1 MEDEVTPTRYYP
13 EPDGKR
19 FPQMEEEVLR
29 LWQAEGI
36 LSKVKER
43 MSGGEPLVFC
53 EGPPTANSKP
63 HMGHALTRAVKD
75 AFLRYHVMNGR
86 KIVPYIAGWDCHGL
100 PVELGVERE
109 LGLLSKND
117 IESYGV
123 ERFNQKCR
131 ESVLRYMSD
140 WEDMSSRIGYWIDY
154 ENAYLTMS
162 REYIESVWWSV
173 KQLYEKGMLVKGHK
187 VLPYCPR
194 CGTTLSTHE
203 VALGFKEAEA
213 RFIVVKFRIK
223 GEDISLLAWT
233 ASPWALVGNALLAVD
248 ADQTYIVFE
257 RGGERLAVGEG
268 GSELIGSQDKV
279 LRRIKGSE
287 LVGKRYEPLFKHFDY
302 DGKAFRVVHSPDVTH
317 DEGTWVMSVSP
328 AHGSVDFEIGV
339 REGLPLRDPVDSAGR
354 FIDAVEGVGGKVA
367 RDSDSDIMRMLEARG
382 LLFKWGLLRH
392 SYPFCWRC
400 DTGLIYK
407 PLDSWFVRTTE
418 SKQRTVELNE
428 EIRWVPESFKHGRF
442 GDFLADAKDW
452 AISRTRYWGTP
463 LPIWTCPE
471 GHQVCVG
478 SMNELSELSR
488 QPLAEGFDP
497 HKPGIDFLKI
507 TCPTCSKEMMRED
520 FVLDCWYDSGCAP
533 FAQYHYPFENIEE
546 FDTHRSVDFIAED
559 VDQTRGWFYTQLALG
574 TVLFD
579 KPAFKSVLVLGH
591 ILGEDGKRITKHSD
605 NVLYYDQVFSAVGA
619 DASRLLLLGSP
630 VWQSVQFSTEKARET
645 MVGTMNT
652 LLNVYA
658 FFASNANA
666 YGFSGRHEYTRTHD
680 LDRWIVSR
688 LHSTVKEVRDS
699 FDALL
704 VHEAVRA
711 VAAFVGDLSGWYV
724 RRSRRRFWEENDPQD
739 RFSAHCTL
747 QDCLLTVSR
756 LMAPITP
763 FLSDWLYRNLRG
775 PRDSVHLDD
784 FPVADEDL
792 VNGVLERQ
800 MALVI
805 TAVEAGRLARQK
817 ADMKLRQPLS
827 EIVIASDPDRAWTLR
842 RFEKMIADELNV
854 KKVVVLES
862 RDQMVQYAIHPNLR
876 VLGPKL
882 KEGAA
887 AVGDLLRKVDEN
899 ELVKHLRT
907 KSKVRVGGFDLTEE
921 DVIISE
927 KEKPG
932 FSHANI
938 GDTHVYV
945 ALEITQNLKLEGLA
959 REVIRRIQHMR
970 KEQNLRFEDPVEVLY
985 SGHRDVETAI
995 HSHMQHIMHET
1006 HSTSL
1011 SKSSTVEGAQKWVI
1025 NKMPLELVVRK
1036 A

>member
-1 MEDEVTPTRYYP
+1 MEDDVTPTRYYP
-13 EPDGKR
+13 EPDGKS

-43 MSGGEPLVFC
+43 MSGGEPFVFC

-100 PVELGVERE
+100 PVELEVERE
-109 LGLLSKND
+109 LGLSSKED

-123 ERFNQKCR
+123 DRFNQRCR
-131 ESVLRYMSD
+131 ESVLKYKSD
-140 WEDMSSRIGYWIDY
+140 WEEMSRRIGYWMDY
-154 ENAYLTMS
+154 EHAYMTMS

-173 KQLYEKGMLVKGHK
+173 KQLHEQGMLVKGYK

-203 VALGFKEAEA
+203 VALGFRETED
-213 RFIVVKFRIK
+213 RYIVVKFKVK
-223 GEDISLLAWT
+223 GEDLALLAWT

-248 ADQTYIVFE
+248 RDQTYVVFE
-257 RGGERLAVGEG
+257 HAGEKLAVGEG
-268 GSELIGSQDKV
+268 RPELIGPQDKV
-279 LRRIKGSE
+279 LRRIRGSE
-287 LVGKRYEPLFKHFDY
+287 LVGKEYEPPFTIFDR
-302 DGKAFRVVHSPDVTH
+302 GAKAFRIVHSSDVTLE
-317 DEGTWVMSVSP
+317 EGTWIMSVSP
-328 AHGSVDFEIGV
+328 AHGSVDFELGAK
-339 REGLPLRDPVDSAGR
+339 EGLSLQDPVDDAGR
-354 FIDAVEGVGGKVA
+354 FVDSVKELAGKMA
-367 RDSDSDIMRMLEARG
+367 RDASSDIMRLLEAKG

-407 PLDSWFVRTTE
+407 ALDSWFVKTTE

-428 EIRWVPESFKHGRF
+428 EIRWVPETFKHGRF

-471 GHQVCVG
+471 GHHVCVG
-478 SMNELSELSR
+478 GFAELAELSGRPVS
-488 QPLAEGFDP
+488 EGFDP
-497 HKPGIDFLKI
+497 HRPTIDSVKL
-507 TCPTCSKEMMRED
+507 TCPACSKEMRRED

-574 TVLFD
+574 TMLFD
-579 KPAFKSVLVLGH
+579 RPAFKSVLVLGH
-591 ILGEDGKRITKHSD
+591 VLGEDGKKITSQSA
-605 NVLYYDQVFSAVGA
+605 NVLYYDQVFSTLGA
-619 DASRLLLLGSP
+619 DASRLLLLGAP
-630 VWQSVQFSTEKARET
+630 AWQSVQFSMEKARET

-658 FFASNANA
+658 FYSSNANA
-666 YGFSGRHEYTRTHD
+666 YGFNGWHDYSRTHD
-680 LDRWIVSR
+680 LDRWIISR
-688 LHSTVKEVRDS
+688 LHSTIKDVRGS
-699 FDALL
+699 FDSLQ
-704 VHEAVRA
+704 VHEAVKA
-711 VAAFVGDLSGWYV
+711 LAAFVDDLSGWYV

-747 QDCLLTVSR
+747 QESLLGLSR

-763 FLSDWLYRNLRG
+763 FLSDWLYRSLRG
-775 PRDSVHLDD
+775 PKESVHLDD
-784 FPVADEDL
+784 FPKANEDFI
-792 VNGVLERQ
+792 NGVLERQ

-805 TAVEAGRLARQK
+805 TSVEAGRLARQK
-817 ADMKLRQPLS
+817 ADMKLRQPLP
-827 EIVIASDPDRAWTLR
+827 EVVIASDPDKAWTLR

-862 RDQMVQYAIHPNLR
+862 REKMVQFAVSPNMR

-882 KEGAA
+882 KEGAGD
-887 AVGDLLRKVDEN
+887 VGELLRKVDEN

-907 KSKVRVGGFDLTEE
+907 KGKVRIGGFDLTEE
-921 DVIISE
+921 DVLISE

-938 GDTHVYV
+938 GDMHVYV

-959 REVIRRIQHMR
+959 REVIRRVQHMR
-970 KEQNLRFEDPVEVLY
+970 KEQKLRFEDPVEVLY
-985 SGHRDVETAI
+985 SGHKDIESAI

-1006 HSTSL
+1006 HSKSL
-1011 SKSSTVEGAQKWVI
+1011 TKIPDVEGAQKWII